1 MWHNL
6 TNEQMNELVQNTE
19 GFSGSDIA
27 TMCKE
32 AAMQPVKRVSV
43 YIYNIYY
50 YLFTLDNYLL

>member
-6 TNEQMNELVQNTE
+6 NDQQMNELVQNTE

-43 YIYNIYY
+43 YIYI
-50 YLFTLDNYLL
+50 

>member
-1 MWHNL
+1 
-6 TNEQMNELVQNTE
+6 MNELVQNTE

-50 YLFTLDNYLL
+50 YLITLDNYLL